1 MQHVVPRAAEPPKRT
16 VLLRRALIA
25 RVGFGALCL
34 LIVAGSY
41 AFATGWEVAVLR
53 SSAAAAQREALASAH
68 ASAVHLVSR
77 TLALQSALDAQEDH
91 DRAML
96 QTYLKLE
103 RERLPALAKGVERA
117 LDGSPEGVRD
127 EVTHVVT
134 RFQRETSSH
143 VHQMVDALQRQGAK
157 TRGRAAA
164 LAQEIAELARADRQR
179 LRSAGGGAARWSDAE
194 LTSPLEALLATLQ
207 RPNATFALAP
217 SALAEW
223 ERVAAEAAKDV
234 RPSRQTHQRMQALAA
249 AAPLPQNYRPRSD
262 FLGASDV
269 AAAGVLFVRLLQRAR
284 LHARRDDLVD
294 ALERWKRGATSVWE
308 VVELVEQLRA
318 QHVFPI
324 GLLKLGGADETWD
337 EIVGDVKAALQPAG
351 GDHFDAEN

>member
-1 MQHVVPRAAEPPKRT
+1 MR
-16 VLLRRALIA
+16 
-25 RVGFGALCL
+25 
-34 LIVAGSY
+34 
-41 AFATGWEVAVLR
+41 
-53 SSAAAAQREALASAH
+53 ALASAH

-103 RERLPALAKGVERA
+103 RERLPALATGVERA

-143 VHQMVDALQRQGAK
+143 VHQMVDALQRQGADARPRGGARAGDRRAGARGPAAAAE
-157 TRGRAAA
+157 RGRRRG
-164 LAQEIAELARADRQR
+164 AQK
-179 LRSAGGGAARWSDAE
+179 SDAE

-284 LHARRDDLVD
+284 LHAR
-294 ALERWKRGATSVWE
+294 ATIWWM
-308 VVELVEQLRA
+308 R
-318 QHVFPI
+318 
-324 GLLKLGGADETWD
+324 
-337 EIVGDVKAALQPAG
+337 
-351 GDHFDAEN
+351 